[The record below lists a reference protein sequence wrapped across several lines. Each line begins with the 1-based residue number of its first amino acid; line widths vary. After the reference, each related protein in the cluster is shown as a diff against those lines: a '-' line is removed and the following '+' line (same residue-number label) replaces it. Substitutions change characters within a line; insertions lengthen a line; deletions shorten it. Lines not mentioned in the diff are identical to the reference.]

1 MLSFEEVNA
10 KDFRKAL
17 TILKEVDP
25 EVTKNLRAK
34 LKTELAPYASSL
46 AAQMPQ
52 VSPLRGMVGSWPTS
66 YKPPQGKV
74 SFTPG
79 SGRGS
84 ASRLLAIQL
93 DAGKQRGFYIAD
105 LAGTRSNGFTPQ
117 GKAMIEKLNGVAPLS
132 SRRKKGGRF
141 GWAHFIKIYGT
152 VRNKSEKII
161 NDTLKELERQLD

>member
-1 MLSFEEVNA
+1 MLSFEEVDA

-17 TILKEVDP
+17 AILKQVDP
-25 EVTKNLRAK
+25 DVTKNLRAK

-52 VSPLRGMVGSWPTS
+52 VSPLRGMIGDFPTS
-66 YKPPQGKV
+66 YRPPQGKV
-74 SFTPG
+74 SFTTG

-84 ASRLLAIQL
+84 ANRLLAIQL

-105 LAGTRSNGFTPQ
+105 LAGTRSKGFTPQ
-117 GKAMIEKLNGVAPLS
+117 GKAMIEKLNSIAPLS
-132 SRRKKGGRF
+132 GRRKKGGRF
-141 GWAHFIKIYGT
+141 GWAKFIRIYGT

-161 NDTLKELERQLD
+161 NDTLKDLEKKLD

>member
-1 MLSFEEVNA
+1 MLSFEEVDA

-17 TILKEVDP
+17 NILKEVDP
-25 EVTKNLRAK
+25 EVTKKLRAK
-34 LKTELAPYASSL
+34 LKTELAPYATSL

-52 VSPLRGMVGSWPTS
+52 IAPLSGMVGDFPTA

-84 ASRLLAIQL
+84 ASRLVAIQL
-93 DAGKQRGFYIAD
+93 DSGNRRGFYIAD
-105 LAGTRSNGFTPQ
+105 LAGTRSKGFTPQ
-117 GKAMIEKLNGVAPLS
+117 GRAMISELNKVAPLS

-141 GWAHFIKIYGT
+141 GWAKFIRIYGA

-161 NDTLKELERQLD
+161 NDTLKELERKLD